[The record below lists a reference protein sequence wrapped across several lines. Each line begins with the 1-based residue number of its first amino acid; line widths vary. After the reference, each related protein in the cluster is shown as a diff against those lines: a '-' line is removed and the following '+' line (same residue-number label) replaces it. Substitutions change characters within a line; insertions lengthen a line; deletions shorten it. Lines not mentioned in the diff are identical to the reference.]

1 LTYGEEI
8 IEYWKKIIEKSFKSK
23 LKITEEFGQA
33 LEIVS
38 RT

>member
-1 LTYGEEI
+1 MV
-8 IEYWKKIIEKSFKSK
+8 KKLLNIEKKTIENSFKSK

-38 RT
+38 RI

>member
-1 LTYGEEI
+1 MVKKLLN
-8 IEYWKKIIEKSFKSK
+8 IEKKIIEKSFKSK
-23 LKITEEFGQA
+23 PKITEEFGQA